1 MEKAVVLVIDDE
13 KNIREAL
20 RMGLKMEGFDVIA
33 AEDGADGLEKLSTL
47 GADAV
52 ILDLKMPRLSGMS
65 FLQKGQAVDPGIP
78 MIVLTGHGGVDDAV
92 ESMKRGAYDFLTK
105 PVNIDKLV
113 LIINRALAER
123 KRRARQEELEEMVD
137 EKYNFDNIVGNS
149 HALKKVLDMV
159 KQVAP
164 TDASILITGESG
176 TGKEV
181 IASALHRNSPRRD
194 GPFIKVHCAAL
205 PDNLLE
211 SELFGHEKG
220 AFTGA
225 VSRKKGRFE
234 LADGGTILLDEI
246 GEISPVTQVKLLR
259 VLQEREFERLGGE
272 ETIKVNLRII
282 AATNKDLKKEVDE
295 GRFREDLYYRLN
307 VVHIPLPN
315 LKQRKEDIPLLAQ
328 YFLNSF
334 NAKHNKSVKGFSKQA
349 MAQMENYIW
358 PGNIRELQNV
368 IENLVVFS
376 QTDMISVESLPDQI
390 SAFESQSKL
399 HLDVGQTLADIEK
412 QAILAT
418 LSSVNGNKSKAARVL
433 SIGRKT
439 LLRKLDE
446 YGLYARDDEAEGEE
460 E

>member
-1 MEKAVVLVIDDE
+1 MDKPVVLVIDDE

-20 RMGLKMEGFDVIA
+20 RMGLKMEAFDVIT
-33 AEDGADGLEKLSTL
+33 AEDGQDGLDKLTTL

-52 ILDLKMPRLSGMS
+52 ILDLRMPKIGGLE
-65 FLQKGQAVDPGIP
+65 FLQRVQGQQPGTP
-78 MIVLTGHGGVDDAV
+78 VIVLTGHGGLDDAV
-92 ESMKRGAYDFLTK
+92 ESMKRGAYDFMTK

-113 LIINRALAER
+113 LVLHRALDEQ
-123 KRRARQEELEEMVD
+123 KRRLRQEQLEEMVD
-137 EKYNFDNIVGNS
+137 ARYQFDNIIGNS
-149 HALKKVLDMV
+149 PALGRVLDMV
-159 KQVAP
+159 RQVAP
-164 TDASILITGESG
+164 TDASVLITGQSG

-181 IASALHRNSPRRD
+181 IASAIHRNSPRRD

-205 PDNLLE
+205 PDTLLE

-225 VSRKKGRFE
+225 VARKKGRFE

-246 GEISPVTQVKLLR
+246 GEISQVTQVKLLR

-272 ETIKVNLRII
+272 ETISVNLRVI
-282 AATNKDLKKEVDE
+282 AATNKDLKAEVE
-295 GRFREDLYYRLN
+295 AGRFREDLYYRLN
-307 VVHIPLPN
+307 VVHIPMPSLAE
-315 LKQRKEDIPLLAQ
+315 RREDIILLAQ
-328 YFLNSF
+328 HFLQDF
-334 NAKHNKSVKGFSKQA
+334 NRKHTRNVRTFAKAALARLESYS
-349 MAQMENYIW
+349 W

-376 QTDMISVESLPDQI
+376 QGDSIELDSLPPAIRDYQGD
-390 SAFESQSKL
+390 SKL
-399 HLDVGQTLADIEK
+399 QLDVGQSLADIEK

-439 LLRKLDE
+439 LLRKLEE
-446 YGLYARDDEAEGEE
+446 YGLGTGSESDEED
-460 E
+460 

>member
-1 MEKAVVLVIDDE
+1 MDKAVILVIDDE

-20 RMGLKMEGFDVIA
+20 RMGLKMESFDVIT
-33 AEDGADGLEKLSTL
+33 AEDGADGLEKLTTL

-52 ILDLKMPRLSGMS
+52 ILDLRMPRLGGLD
-65 FLQKGQAVDPGIP
+65 FLQRIQGQFEGMPV
-78 MIVLTGHGGVDDAV
+78 IVLTGHGGVDDAV
-92 ESMKRGAYDFLTK
+92 ESMKRGAYDFMTK

-113 LIINRALAER
+113 LILRRALEEQ
-123 KRRARQEELEEMVD
+123 KRRARQDQLEEMVD
-137 EKYNFDNIVGNS
+137 ARYQFDNIIGNS
-149 HALKKVLDMV
+149 PALGRVLDMV

-164 TDASILITGESG
+164 TDATVLITGQSG

-181 IASALHRNSPRRD
+181 IATAIHRNSPRKQ

-205 PDNLLE
+205 PDTLLE

-225 VSRKKGRFE
+225 VARKRGRFE

-246 GEISPVTQVKLLR
+246 GEISGVTQVKLLR

-272 ETIKVNLRII
+272 ETIRVNLRVL
-282 AATNKDLKKEVDE
+282 AATNKDLKAEVAA

-307 VVHIPLPN
+307 VVHIPLPG
-315 LKQRKEDIPLLAQ
+315 LAERREDIPLLIQ
-328 YFLNSF
+328 HFLQDF
-334 NAKHNKSVKGFSKQA
+334 NRKHSRSLKSLSRQA
-349 MAQMENYIW
+349 SALLENYSW

-376 QTDMISVESLPDQI
+376 QGEMIEADSLPAAIREYQG
-390 SAFESQSKL
+390 ESRLQ
-399 HLDVGQTLADIEK
+399 LDVGQTLADIEK

-439 LLRKLDE
+439 LLRKLEE
-446 YGLYARDDEAEGEE
+446 YGLGSQAEE
-460 E
+460 EDTE